1 MKINFETNQFMK
13 MNILK
18 SLKNKEH
25 LSHEILLHNRFQSSL
40 INIIARGIF
49 VYLQFYDLDLDF
61 SVPLHSRENM
71 MQPSYTV
78 EDANG
83 ELRTVQML
91 KPTFC
96 LKVRTKISKY
106 ICNCILLTISAGLF
120 TMVIYFFVWLVYLKD
135 LP

>member
-1 MKINFETNQFMK
+1 M
-13 MNILK
+13 
-18 SLKNKEH
+18 
-25 LSHEILLHNRFQSSL
+25 
-40 INIIARGIF
+40 
-49 VYLQFYDLDLDF
+49 YLQFYDLDLDF

-120 TMVIYFFVWLVYLKD
+120 AMVIYFFVWLVYLKD

>member
-1 MKINFETNQFMK
+1 MK

-25 LSHEILLHNRFQSSL
+25 LSHEILLYNRFQSSL

-120 TMVIYFFVWLVYLKD
+120 AMVIYFFVWLVYLKD

>member
-1 MKINFETNQFMK
+1 MK

-61 SVPLHSRENM
+61 SGP
-71 MQPSYTV
+71 
-78 EDANG
+78 
-83 ELRTVQML
+83 
-91 KPTFC
+91 
-96 LKVRTKISKY
+96 
-106 ICNCILLTISAGLF
+106 
-120 TMVIYFFVWLVYLKD
+120 
-135 LP
+135 

>member
-1 MKINFETNQFMK
+1 MK

-25 LSHEILLHNRFQSSL
+25 LSHEILLYNRFQSSL

-61 SVPLHSRENM
+61 SVPLHSRENI

>member
-1 MKINFETNQFMK
+1 

-25 LSHEILLHNRFQSSL
+25 LSHEILLYNRFQSSL

>member
-1 MKINFETNQFMK
+1 MK
-13 MNILK
+13 MNNLK

-25 LSHEILLHNRFQSSL
+25 LSHEILLYNRFQSSL
-40 INIIARGIF
+40 INIIALGIF
-49 VYLQFYDLDLDF
+49 VNLQFYDLVDLDF

>member
-1 MKINFETNQFMK
+1 MK

-61 SVPLHSRENM
+61 SVPLHSRENI

>member
-1 MKINFETNQFMK
+1 MK

-135 LP
+135 LPK

>member
-1 MKINFETNQFMK
+1 MK

>member
-1 MKINFETNQFMK
+1 MK

-25 LSHEILLHNRFQSSL
+25 LSHEISLYNSFQSSL
-40 INIIARGIF
+40 INIIALCIF

-83 ELRTVQML
+83 ELRTVQLL

-120 TMVIYFFVWLVYLKD
+120 AMVIYLYLGSTIRY
-135 LP
+135 LAG

>member
-1 MKINFETNQFMK
+1 MK

-25 LSHEILLHNRFQSSL
+25 LSHEILLYNKLQSSL

>member
-1 MKINFETNQFMK
+1 MK
-13 MNILK
+13 MNNLK

-25 LSHEILLHNRFQSSL
+25 LSHEILLYNRFQSSL

>member
-1 MKINFETNQFMK
+1 MK

-25 LSHEILLHNRFQSSL
+25 LSHEILLYNRLQSSL

-61 SVPLHSRENM
+61 SVPLHSRENK

-106 ICNCILLTISAGLF
+106 ICNCILLTISAGLIA
-120 TMVIYFFVWLVYLKD
+120 MVIYFFVPVHVFFI
-135 LP
+135 

>member
-1 MKINFETNQFMK
+1 

-25 LSHEILLHNRFQSSL
+25 LNHEILLYNRFQSSL

-61 SVPLHSRENM
+61 SGPLHSRENR

>member
-1 MKINFETNQFMK
+1 MK

-25 LSHEILLHNRFQSSL
+25 LSHEILLYNRFQSSL

-120 TMVIYFFVWLVYLKD
+120 AMVIYFFVPVHVFFI
-135 LP
+135 

>member
-1 MKINFETNQFMK
+1 MK

-25 LSHEILLHNRFQSSL
+25 LSHEILLYNRFQSSL

>member
-1 MKINFETNQFMK
+1 MK
-13 MNILK
+13 MNNLK

-25 LSHEILLHNRFQSSL
+25 LSHEILLYNRFQSSL

-49 VYLQFYDLDLDF
+49 VYLQLYHLDF

-120 TMVIYFFVWLVYLKD
+120 AMVIYFFVWLVYLKD
-135 LP
+135 LPK

>member
-1 MKINFETNQFMK
+1 MK

-71 MQPSYTV
+71 IQPSYTV

-135 LP
+135 LED

>member
-1 MKINFETNQFMK
+1 
-13 MNILK
+13 MNNLK

-25 LSHEILLHNRFQSSL
+25 LSHEILLYNRFQSSL

-61 SVPLHSRENM
+61 SVPLHSRENI

>member
-1 MKINFETNQFMK
+1 MK

-120 TMVIYFFVWLVYLKD
+120 AMVIYLYLGSTIRY
-135 LP
+135 LAG

>member
-1 MKINFETNQFMK
+1 